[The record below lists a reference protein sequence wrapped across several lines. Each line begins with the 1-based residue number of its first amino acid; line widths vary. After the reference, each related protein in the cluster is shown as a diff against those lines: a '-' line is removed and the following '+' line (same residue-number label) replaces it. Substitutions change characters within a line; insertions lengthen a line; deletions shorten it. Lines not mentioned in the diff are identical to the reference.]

1 MDYFLPILIGATCM
15 LAVFAVAVAANI
27 ARAHGKERSGKE
39 VAQGILVA
47 FLEAADGIYS
57 HLFCREGHKRALEV
71 ALRFLKKRYGR
82 KKAFEYGHGEFVVV
96 LEREQGQLEEL
107 EFCRNYLGQLL
118 GSRVFSGFVRSSN
131 VRAKSRKELIELAH
145 FAVRRAAEQ
154 GLDFLEC
161 GPELELE
168 KRDTYELYRD
178 IGSSLEKDEFRP
190 FFFPV
195 IDAASFKVVG
205 CSAICV
211 WNKDVYREIMTK
223 RFAPIAVEKGL
234 LSLIEKRVLEK
245 GLDCLKDWLRSG
257 LVPEGFFV
265 EVALSEGTLKELDA
279 SELWDMLSR
288 RGLSSINLR
297 LSSRDFEKLPEVAEK
312 LEGFELAAEC
322 GVRSL
327 DIGAASILR
336 RANIWELGQSLQHL
350 KALNKL
356 IESFLENGIS
366 LLAKGIENKRE
377 FDIAREL
384 KVPLLSG
391 PYFSRPQDRE
401 KFELF
406 LKKYKE
412 GIPLP

>member
-1 MDYFLPILIGATCM
+1 
-15 LAVFAVAVAANI
+15 
-27 ARAHGKERSGKE
+27 
-39 VAQGILVA
+39 
-47 FLEAADGIYS
+47 
-57 HLFCREGHKRALEV
+57 
-71 ALRFLKKRYGR
+71 
-82 KKAFEYGHGEFVVV
+82 
-96 LEREQGQLEEL
+96 
-107 EFCRNYLGQLL
+107 
-118 GSRVFSGFVRSSN
+118 
-131 VRAKSRKELIELAH
+131 
-145 FAVRRAAEQ
+145 
-154 GLDFLEC
+154 
-161 GPELELE
+161 
-168 KRDTYELYRD
+168 
-178 IGSSLEKDEFRP
+178 
-190 FFFPV
+190 
-195 IDAASFKVVG
+195 
-205 CSAICV
+205 
-211 WNKDVYREIMTK
+211 
-223 RFAPIAVEKGL
+223 
-234 LSLIEKRVLEK
+234 
-245 GLDCLKDWLRSG
+245 
-257 LVPEGFFV
+257 
-265 EVALSEGTLKELDA
+265 LSEGTLKELDA

-327 DIGAASILR
+327 DFGAASILR